1 LRSPLPGESLAQQGF
16 RRVAHDFSLG
26 KAIPMEHEKHP
37 NSTSRSINSINIQN
51 GTFS

>member
-1 LRSPLPGESLAQQGF
+1 
-16 RRVAHDFSLG
+16 
-26 KAIPMEHEKHP
+26 MEHEKHP